1 MMLQI
6 PRRLWLAL
14 ALFPGSA
21 FALGLGEVRH
31 VSALNQPLSAEIP
44 ILSAAPDEL
53 ASLRANIASR
63 EEFARLGL
71 DRPGFAS
78 SLSVKVGKGA
88 NGEPVLWLRSS
99 EGISEPFVTLVVEAG
114 WNRGRLLRE
123 YTLLLDPPVYRDG
136 AAKAV
141 SAPVAL
147 PAAAVEPPVRAT
159 APVAAGSSGVP
170 GGAAGAAVGSAGAT
184 GGFAAGT
191 TYRVRPSDS
200 ALRIAR
206 RLGATQRGEI
216 DQTIVALYQQNPN
229 AFSGNINRLRAGATV
244 RLPTSD
250 EVAAIPAAA
259 ASREVAAQYNA
270 ARAEADA
277 RAAAAAAV
285 AAETAAASPAA
296 PTPAAPKPVAAAPAR
311 LRLVPPG
318 SGTTAPARAS
328 APAPATAAAGAD
340 PAVVGRLQQLEG
352 ELQEARRLLQMQ
364 SEQLARLQ
372 EQGQPGATPAASGAD
387 VVPTA
392 PGLEP
397 AAAAVETPAAA
408 PVAPPAAA
416 KPAAAVAPPVAEES
430 FLDAVGGL
438 PTLLLGG
445 AFLLLAGGLGYGYVR
460 RRRDA
465 VGSDFDVAEATAVR
479 EDFFQRTGS
488 LPAPVRPAPAHM
500 EVMESP
506 VTEHAPPVVR
516 PRPPTRNAEDTLS
529 GESAIDLDKAD
540 ALTEANW
547 HVAYGLYDQA
557 ADTLRLALR
566 SEPGRR
572 DLKVKLLEVYFVW
585 GKPELFLDL
594 ARELGQTRAQGAPG
608 EWDNIAIMGRQLAP
622 QDPLFA
628 GAAAKSSLT
637 TVDLDLEGGQNRV
650 DVELFDAPLPA
661 AAAFDDADLLD
672 FDLEGALDASHNPLE
687 PTRNQWRGDSP
698 TVEQPVLRMA
708 DVTLKQKVDLAIAEA
723 ATAARAQDNGIEATA
738 EMSIDDLNLDLHL
751 DLDAADQGDDGLEF
765 PELSPLET
773 TAHPGD
779 ITSTHT
785 IKSLADP
792 SSAVGKPFTSDTF
805 TSQTLTEEI
814 AFDDLPLAGLEP
826 MTLSEVGTKLDLARA
841 YMDMGDPEGA
851 RNILEEVVAEGSAGQ
866 QQEAKRLLGS
876 LPG

>member
-44 ILSAAPDEL
+44 ILSASPDEL
-53 ASLRANIASR
+53 ASLHAGIASR

-71 DRPGFAS
+71 DRPGFVGAV
-78 SLSVKVGKGA
+78 SVKVGKGA

-99 EGISEPFVTLVVEAG
+99 EGIREPFVTLVVEAG

-123 YTLLLDPPVYRDG
+123 YTLLLDPPVYRDAPVK
-136 AAKAV
+136 AAP
-141 SAPVAL
+141 APVAL
-147 PAAAVEPPVRAT
+147 PAIAEAPVRSVT
-159 APVAAGSSGVP
+159 PVAPAASSAS
-170 GGAAGAAVGSAGAT
+170 AASPAPASAVAAPVGSAELAPGAS
-184 GGFAAGT
+184 
-191 TYRVRPSDS
+191 YRVRPSDS

-206 RLGATQRGEI
+206 RLGAAERGQI
-216 DQTIVALYQQNPN
+216 DQTILALYQQNPG

-250 EVAAIPAAA
+250 EVLAIPAAA
-259 ASREVAAQYNA
+259 ASREIVAQYNA
-270 ARAEADA
+270 ARA
-277 RAAAAAAV
+277 AAAN
-285 AAETAAASPAA
+285 AAASADGEPPAPPAPAETKPAA
-296 PTPAAPKPVAAAPAR
+296 AKPAPAAAPAPAAR

-318 SGTTAPARAS
+318 TAAAPAAH
-328 APAPATAAAGAD
+328 APAPAAAGSD
-340 PAVVGRLQQLEG
+340 QAVVGRLQQLEG
-352 ELQEARRLLQMQ
+352 ELQEARRLLQLQ
-364 SEQLARLQ
+364 SDQLARLQ
-372 EQGQPGATPAASGAD
+372 QQAQGSAAPATPA
-387 VVPTA
+387 P
-392 PGLEP
+392 
-397 AAAAVETPAAA
+397 
-408 PVAPPAAA
+408 
-416 KPAAAVAPPVAEES
+416 KPAPAAVAPAPVEEES
-430 FLDAVGGL
+430 FLDALGGL

-465 VGSDFDVAEATAVR
+465 VGADFEVAEATAAS

-488 LPAPVRPAPAHM
+488 LPAPVRPPAAHM

-566 SEPGRR
+566 TEPGRR

-594 ARELGQTRAQGAPG
+594 ARELGQTRAQGVPG
-608 EWDNIAIMGRQLAP
+608 EWDSIAIMGRQLAP

-628 GAAAKSSLT
+628 GTAAKASLPS
-637 TVDLDLEGGQNRV
+637 VDLDLEGGQNRV

-661 AAAFDDADLLD
+661 STDVADPDLLD
-672 FDLEGALDASHNPLE
+672 FDLEGALDVGSGPLDA
-687 PTRNQWRGDSP
+687 TRKQWRGDSP
-698 TVEQPVLRMA
+698 TVEQPALRMA
-708 DVTLKQKVDLAIAEA
+708 DPTLRQKVDLAIAEA
-723 ATAARAQDNGIEATA
+723 AQNSSAAQNGLDATA
-738 EMSIDDLNLDLHL
+738 EMSVDDLNLDLHL
-751 DLDAADQGDDGLEF
+751 DLDLDAADQGDGGLDF
-765 PELSPLET
+765 PELSPLEV
-773 TAHPGD
+773 TAQPGD
-779 ITSTHT
+779 ITSTHAMKVLPGPSPT
-785 IKSLADP
+785 GKTQFTADT
-792 SSAVGKPFTSDTF
+792 VTSH
-805 TSQTLTEEI
+805 TLTEEI
-814 AFDDLPLAGLEP
+814 AFDDLPVAGMEP
-826 MTLSEVGTKLDLARA
+826 VTLSEVGTKLDLARA

-851 RNILEEVVAEGSAGQ
+851 RNILEEVVAEGSPGQ

>member
-53 ASLRANIASR
+53 ASLRASIASR

-78 SLSVKVGKGA
+78 ALSVKVGKGA

-99 EGISEPFVTLVVEAG
+99 EGISEPFVTLVVDAG

-123 YTLLLDPPVYRDG
+123 YTLLLDPPVYRDTV
-136 AAKAV
+136 AKAV
-141 SAPVAL
+141 AAPVAL
-147 PAAAVEPPVRAT
+147 PVASTEPTVRAAAPAAVASAPASTGSAT
-159 APVAAGSSGVP
+159 GSSSELSL
-170 GGAAGAAVGSAGAT
+170 GSS
-184 GGFAAGT
+184 
-191 TYRVRPSDS
+191 YRVRTNDS

-206 RLGATQRGEI
+206 LLGARERSQI
-216 DQTIVALYQQNPN
+216 DQTVVALFQQNPG
-229 AFSGNINRLRAGATV
+229 AFAGNINRLRAGATV
-244 RLPTSD
+244 RLPSAD
-250 EVAAIPAAA
+250 EIAAISPADAR
-259 ASREVAAQYNA
+259 REVVAQLNV
-270 ARAEADA
+270 ARAEAAA
-277 RAAAAAAV
+277 RAAAAAGTSAE
-285 AAETAAASPAA
+285 ETAAAAPAA
-296 PTPAAPKPVAAAPAR
+296 PAKPVVAAPAR

-318 SGTTAPARAS
+318 AASSRATAPA
-328 APAPATAAAGAD
+328 ATGSD
-340 PAVVGRLQQLEG
+340 PAVVGRLQQLET

-364 SEQLARLQ
+364 SDQLARMQ
-372 EQGQPGATPAASGAD
+372 QQGQAGATPA
-387 VVPTA
+387 VPT
-392 PGLEP
+392 
-397 AAAAVETPAAA
+397 
-408 PVAPPAAA
+408 
-416 KPAAAVAPPVAEES
+416 VAPPVDAAIAPSEGTDAAVDEATQPAATPAAPGPAVAASPAPAPAEQESS

-438 PTLLLGG
+438 STLLLGG

-465 VGSDFDVAEATAVR
+465 DGADFDVAEATTVR
-479 EDFFQRTGS
+479 DDFFQQTGT
-488 LPAPVRPAPAHM
+488 LPAPVRPPAAHM
-500 EVMESP
+500 EVLENP
-506 VTEHAPPVVR
+506 VTQHAPPVVR

-540 ALTEANW
+540 AITEANW

-566 SEPGRR
+566 NEPGRR

-585 GKPELFLDL
+585 GKSELFLEL
-594 ARELGQTRAQGAPG
+594 ARNLGQTRAQGGPG
-608 EWDNIAIMGRQLAP
+608 EWDSIAIMGRQIAP

-628 GAAAKSSLT
+628 GAATKTPVTS
-637 TVDLDLEGGQNRV
+637 VDLNLEGGQNRV
-650 DVELFDAPLPA
+650 DVELFDTPLPSA
-661 AAAFDDADLLD
+661 VDSADLDALD
-672 FDLEGALDASHNPLE
+672 FDLEGALDFSEGPLE
-687 PTRNQWRGDSP
+687 ATQKQWRGDSP
-698 TVEQPVLRMA
+698 TIEQPALSLPDATLR
-708 DVTLKQKVDLAIAEA
+708 QKVDMAIIAAAPTSAA
-723 ATAARAQDNGIEATA
+723 ATGGLDATA
-738 EMSIDDLNLDLHL
+738 EMSMDDLNLDLHL
-751 DLDAADQGDDGLEF
+751 DLDAADQGDEGLGL
-765 PELSPLET
+765 PDLSPLEV

-785 IKSLADP
+785 MKRPLDP
-792 SSAVGKPFTSDTF
+792 SPTINN
-805 TSQTLTEEI
+805 TLTEEI
-814 AFDDLPLAGLEP
+814 AFGELPIEGIEP
-826 MTLSEVGTKLDLARA
+826 VTLSEVGTKLDLARA

-851 RNILEEVVAEGSAGQ
+851 RNILAEVVAEGSPGQ